1 VLEEY
6 SGFWVILEAQHK
18 LTSTGH
24 TQFLYTTELT
34 LGTDSLGEAVAG
46 VNNKLIKVPNS
57 RAKRTIIPNVRQTN
71 KKPKTTLKAGS
82 LPQTKNAQVGF
93 GTIKNRT
100 KPKTA
105 NQVIIG
111 KKWVS
116 PSGNLAKITKTKSRS
131 QTVVKKLRSKGVL

>member
-1 VLEEY
+1 
-6 SGFWVILEAQHK
+6 
-18 LTSTGH
+18 
-24 TQFLYTTELT
+24 
-34 LGTDSLGEAVAG
+34 LGESVAG
-46 VNNKLIKVPNS
+46 ANNKIVKIPNS

-82 LPQTKNAQVGF
+82 VSKTKNSQVGF
-93 GTIKNRT
+93 GAIKNRS

-116 PSGNLAKITKTKSRS
+116 PSGNLAKVTKTKSRS
-131 QTVVKKLRSKGVL
+131 KTVVKKLRSKGVL